1 MSENNYT
8 IIIDGHQRN
17 VHVSAVYGLFIKD
30 NKILLTKRCNT
41 GYQDGKYMVP
51 SGHVEVGENYSQALI
66 REVEEEVGVRLKDNE
81 YSFVYI
87 MNRLS
92 DTKSPRVDVFF
103 KVTSWEIELY
113 NNELE
118 KCDEIGW
125 YDLDNLPKNTVEYLA
140 YALDCIK
147 NNITY
152 SEYGW
157 K

>member
-1 MSENNYT
+1 MLENNHT
-8 IIIDGHQRN
+8 IIIDGHKRN
-17 VHVSAVYGLFIKD
+17 VHVPAVYGLFIKD
-30 NKILLTKRCNT
+30 NKILLTRRFNT

-51 SGHVEVGENYSQALI
+51 SGHVEVGETYSQALI
-66 REVEEEVGVRLKDNE
+66 REVKEEVGVRLNDNE
-81 YSFVYI
+81 YSFVHI

-92 DTKSPRVDVFF
+92 GTKSQRVDVFF
-103 KVTSWEIELY
+103 KVTSWESEPY

-125 YDLDNLPKNTVEYLA
+125 YDLDNLPENTVEYLV

-152 SEYGW
+152 SEFGW
-157 K
+157 N